1 MNHSI
6 AAKRYSRRVIGLSFL
21 YAFILIAA
29 IYAFKY
35 ELVSG
40 AFAFVV
46 AILPALPLIGIFA
59 AIGRYLVE
67 EQDEYLRMLMVR
79 QTLYA
84 TGFALSVATIW
95 GFLENFG
102 LVGHVD
108 AYYVAVVWFAGTGL
122 GGCINK
128 LTLGTAAAC

>member
-1 MNHSI
+1 MNHNA
-6 AAKRYSRRVIGLSFL
+6 AAKRYTRRVIGLSFL

-35 ELVSG
+35 DLVSG
-40 AFAFVV
+40 VIAYVV
-46 AILPALPLIGIFA
+46 AILPALPLIGVFA
-59 AIGRYLVE
+59 AIGRYLLD
-67 EQDEYLRMLMVR
+67 EQDEFVRMLMIR

-84 TGFALSVATIW
+84 TAFALSVATIW

-108 AYYVAVVWFAGTGL
+108 AYYVAILWFAGSGL
-122 GGCINK
+122 GACINK

>member
-1 MNHSI
+1 MNHNA
-6 AAKRYSRRVIGLSFL
+6 AAKRYTRRVIGLSFL

-35 ELVSG
+35 DLVSG
-40 AFAFVV
+40 VIAYVV
-46 AILPALPLIGIFA
+46 AILPALPLIGVFA
-59 AIGRYLVE
+59 AIGRYLID
-67 EQDEYLRMLMVR
+67 EQDEFVRMLMIR

-84 TGFALSVATIW
+84 TAFALSVATIW

-108 AYYVAVVWFAGTGL
+108 AYYVAILWFAGSGL
-122 GGCINK
+122 GACINK

>member
-1 MNHSI
+1 MNHNA
-6 AAKRYSRRVIGLSFL
+6 AAKRYTRRVIGLSFL

-35 ELVSG
+35 QWVSG
-40 AFAFVV
+40 ATAYVV
-46 AILPALPLIGIFA
+46 AILPALPLIGVFA
-59 AIGRYLVE
+59 AIGRYLVD

-79 QTLYA
+79 QSLYA

-108 AYYVAVVWFAGTGL
+108 AYYVAILWFAGSGL
-122 GGCINK
+122 GACINK